1 MVQRAS
7 SDAPSVS
14 GGHRDSRMGLGIGYA
29 AYQSGYNKLFTQV
42 CLVLFLIKVLF
53 SFYYF
58 FFDLYFCLLFHYLC
72 ENKGKQR
79 ALIYFLLINQF
90 FFSDLRYSFMFFIAF
105 KVFLLCVF
113 FVKILSL
120 SWHKT

>member
-1 MVQRAS
+1 M
-7 SDAPSVS
+7 P
-14 GGHRDSRMGLGIGYA
+14 L
-29 AYQSGYNKLFTQV
+29 
-42 CLVLFLIKVLF
+42 LFLGGIVIRVWGSVLATQPIKVDIINYLHRF
-53 SFYYF
+53 VWCYFLLKSFF
-58 FFDLYFCLLFHYLC
+58 PFIIFFDLYFCLLFHYLC